1 MFKNRK
7 FEVKVV
13 KDEEAPHPQVVVK
26 KLDIDEAIV
35 YGTIA
40 VSTVIG
46 VYFLGST
53 FRACAVHTV
62 ATKVVPPV
70 VQVAS

>member
-13 KDEEAPHPQVVVK
+13 KDEEAPPPQVVVQ
-26 KLDIDEAIV
+26 KLDLEEAIV
-35 YGTIA
+35 YSTLA
-40 VSTVIG
+40 VSAVIG

-53 FRACAVHTV
+53 LRACAVHTV
-62 ATKVVPPV
+62 AVKV
-70 VQVAS
+70 AT

>member
-13 KDEEAPHPQVVVK
+13 KDEEAPRPKVVVQ
-26 KLDIDEAIV
+26 KLDIQESIV
-35 YGTIA
+35 LGTLA
-40 VSTVIG
+40 VSAVVG

-53 FRACAVHTV
+53 FRACTVHAVAV
-62 ATKVVPPV
+62 KVT
-70 VQVAS
+70 A

>member
-13 KDEEAPHPQVVVK
+13 KDEETPPPKVVVK
-26 KLDIDEAIV
+26 KIDIQESV
-35 YGTIA
+35 VLGTIA
-40 VSTVIG
+40 VSAVVG

-62 ATKVVPPV
+62 AVKVV
-70 VQVAS
+70 A